1 MSCSFLQGIVDSENL
16 VLARERETYDED
28 EEEVEEVEEEEE
40 ERRWRKR
47 RRREGRIC
55 YSERTSYMQPYLSTW
70 RGQ

>member
-1 MSCSFLQGIVDSENL
+1 M
-16 VLARERETYDED
+16 LARERETYDED
-28 EEEVEEVEEEEE
+28 EEEIEEVEEEEE